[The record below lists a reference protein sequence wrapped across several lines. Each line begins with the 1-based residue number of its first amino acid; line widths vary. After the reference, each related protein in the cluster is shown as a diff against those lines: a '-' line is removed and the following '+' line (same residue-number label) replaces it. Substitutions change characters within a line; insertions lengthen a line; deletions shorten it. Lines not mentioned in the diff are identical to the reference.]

1 MSIILIQTDTT
12 VGFVSQDAASLEEA
26 KQRSSTKQFL
36 KVYPSFKKFKY
47 DGNRVPVKF
56 KKILRRSFDTTFIIK
71 NRASRVIK
79 DKIHLKFLKKYNW
92 LYSTSA
98 NQSGYD
104 FNISYCLSHSDIIIE
119 DNRGFIQNKPSK
131 IYKLTNSVIKRIR

>member
-36 KVYPSFKKFKY
+36 KVYPSFKKFKHNN
-47 DGNRVPVKF
+47 NRVPVKF
-56 KKILRRSFDTTFIIK
+56 KTMFRRSFNTTFIIK
-71 NRASRVIK
+71 NRASRVVK
-79 DKIHLKFLKKYNW
+79 DKIHLKFLKKYDW

-98 NQSGYD
+98 NRSGCD
-104 FNISYCLSHSDIIIE
+104 FNISYCLSHSDIIIQ
-119 DNRGFIQNKPSK
+119 DSRGFVQNKPSK
-131 IYKLTNSVIKRIR
+131 IYKLANSTIKRVR